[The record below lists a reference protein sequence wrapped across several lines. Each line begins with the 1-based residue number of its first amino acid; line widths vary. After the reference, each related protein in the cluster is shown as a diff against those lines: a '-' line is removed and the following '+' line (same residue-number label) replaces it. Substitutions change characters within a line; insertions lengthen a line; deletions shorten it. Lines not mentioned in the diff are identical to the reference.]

1 MQTSSNAGGFSLIE
15 VLVAVLVLAVGMLG
29 IAAMQAVSLRN
40 SQSSFERTQAV
51 MESYS
56 ILDAVRARGGGNSGA
71 YNAPTLMCEPPE
83 AGVSGAQDDLRAWIE
98 SLKENI
104 NATACGRVNCDGLT
118 CLVEVQWNDSRG
130 SGDEDELQEY
140 LVQTRTSL

>member
-1 MQTSSNAGGFSLIE
+1 MHTASNARGFSLIE
-15 VLVAVLVLAVGMLG
+15 VMVAVLVLAVGMLG

-56 ILDAVRARGGGNSGA
+56 ILDAIRARGGGTSGA
-71 YNAPTLMCEPPE
+71 YNAPAVMCEAPE

-104 NATACGRVNCDGLT
+104 NPTACGRVECDGLE
-118 CLVEVQWNDSRG
+118 CLVEVQWNDARG
-130 SGDEDELQEY
+130 SGGAEQY
-140 LVQTRTSL
+140 TVQTRTSL